1 MHIMGG
7 TSAAVPVPVYG
18 PNQALYPA
26 LVQIRLIANPCTHH
40 DFTTSTFKVGG
51 AMIRKWF
58 RIRLHADKTISHDGR
73 NSAKLPGQSLDLY
86 APAAFRMASN
96 IVFVSHNPH
105 PHDPISNGGLGFTEP
120 NGRRS
125 KCYP

>member
-18 PNQALYPA
+18 PNQALYPV
-26 LVQIRLIANPCTHH
+26 LVQLRLIANPCTHH

-58 RIRLHADKTISHDGR
+58 GITEDPVKSI
-73 NSAKLPGQSLDLY
+73 K
-86 APAAFRMASN
+86 AAEASN
-96 IVFVSHNPH
+96 
-105 PHDPISNGGLGFTEP
+105 
-120 NGRRS
+120 
-125 KCYP
+125 